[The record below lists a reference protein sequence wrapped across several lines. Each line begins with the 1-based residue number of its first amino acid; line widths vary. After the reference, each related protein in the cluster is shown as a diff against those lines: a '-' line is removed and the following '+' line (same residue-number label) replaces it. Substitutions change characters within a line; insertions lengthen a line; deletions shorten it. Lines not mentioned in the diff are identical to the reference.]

1 MIRSE
6 RLRRFWRSPTWLELM
21 ATGVVC
27 WALALVTYRSTAPTA
42 AEVVLSGTTLT
53 VRLAQPLSSHTAR
66 LGEVFDALVVSTTT
80 FKGSAI
86 IPAGTRVEAR
96 CVAAR
101 PEEDGGR
108 PGYLRLTLSGLWD
121 AHGRFY
127 PLETTTLSQSGEESF
142 EAGRGGLSPPAT
154 VRGGLPA
161 SSGSQQQAA
170 RVEWPPEAVISPEV
184 DLTFVLLKP
193 LAVSPGV
200 WAL

>member
-1 MIRSE
+1 MIRSG
-6 RLRRFWRSPTWLELM
+6 RLRGFWRSPTWLELM

-27 WALALVTYRSTAPTA
+27 WALGLITHRSATPTA
-42 AEVVLSGTTLT
+42 AEVVLPGTTLT
-53 VRLAQPLSSHTAR
+53 VRLAQPLSSHSAR

-80 FKGSAI
+80 LQSSAI

-142 EAGRGGLSPPAT
+142 EAGK
-154 VRGGLPA
+154 GGLPP

-170 RVEWPPEAVISPEV
+170 RLEWPPEAVILPEV

-193 LAVSPGV
+193 LAVSPRG
-200 WAL
+200 WTL

>member
-1 MIRSE
+1 MIRSQ
-6 RLRRFWRSPTWLELM
+6 RLRGFWRSPTWLELM
-21 ATGVVC
+21 ATGFLC
-27 WALALVTYRSTAPTA
+27 WALGLITYRSAVPSP
-42 AEVVLSGTTLT
+42 AEVVMPGTTLT
-53 VRLAQPLSSHTAR
+53 VRLAHPLSSHSAR

-108 PGYLRLTLSGLWD
+108 PGYVRLTLSGLWD
-121 AHGRFY
+121 ARGRFY
-127 PLETTTLSQSGEESF
+127 TLETTTLSESGDTSVVNKTERETT
-142 EAGRGGLSPPAT
+142 PPA
-154 VRGGLPA
+154 
-161 SSGSQQQAA
+161 GSQEGLA
-170 RVEWPPEAVISPEV
+170 RAEWPPEAVISPEV

-193 LAVSPGV
+193 LAVSPHG